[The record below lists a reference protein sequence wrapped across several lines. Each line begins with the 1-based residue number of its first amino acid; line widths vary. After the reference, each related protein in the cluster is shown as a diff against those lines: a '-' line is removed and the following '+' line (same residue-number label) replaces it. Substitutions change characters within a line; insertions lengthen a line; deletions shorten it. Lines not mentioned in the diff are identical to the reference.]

1 MITLPAP
8 TGADEASALADVA
21 PVGAGVATRRVV
33 RTTRLPLLAV
43 TTCALALNVWR
54 LSVNG
59 LGNQYYT
66 AATRSMAASWHNWF
80 FAAFDNGGFISVDKP
95 PVPLWI
101 TALSVRLFGLSTW
114 SVLLP
119 SALAGAGAV
128 ALLWCVVRRRF
139 GVVAATIAGLVLAL
153 SPINVAV
160 NRLNLPEPWLILF
173 LVAAAWALLRS
184 FDAERWVRW
193 LLVSG
198 AFVGLAF
205 NTKMLAAYIP
215 LPALALALA
224 AGTRSWVERAKRVAV
239 FAGAAIATSLP
250 WLLAVDLT
258 PASARPYVGG
268 STNNTVWDLIFG
280 YNGLGRV
287 EGTSGAAAGRGGFA
301 GGAMSGAGGIFGGT
315 PGPFRLFS
323 DAVGGQIAWLLPL
336 AALGAVAGC
345 WLHRRSRERRAQL
358 ALWIGW
364 VLLFGVVFS
373 YAKGTFHSY
382 YTAVMTP
389 GIAAIIGIGLAS
401 LVPLVRRDRAWLWAA
416 GAGVVATVALQLRL
430 SDRAPTFYHWT
441 VWLLGG
447 AVVAAVAVVA
457 TSVSRRNGIR
467 PLLAAGALALGGAL
481 VAPTAWAAS
490 ETVNPVLNATLPQAG
505 PRTGAAGSSFGSA
518 SSNGDPAL
526 AAFLTSQHTTE
537 TWDLVVAG
545 AQQASGFIAYDGLD
559 VLGLG
564 GFMGTDPA
572 ASVDSVAAMVAA
584 GQVRFF
590 EVTSTGFGGPR
601 GGIGGTA
608 SQILSAVQA
617 VCTPVTTATTGG
629 AIPAAYSGSIYDCA
643 GKASALLGA

>member
-1 MITLPAP
+1 LITLPAP
-8 TGADEASALADVA
+8 VGADEASAIADVPPA
-21 PVGAGVATRRVV
+21 PAGAGPRRV
-33 RTTRLPLLAV
+33 RTTRLPLVAV
-43 TTCALALNVWR
+43 TLSALALNVWR
-54 LSVNG
+54 LSVNR
-59 LGNQYYT
+59 LGNQYYA

-80 FAAFDNGGFISVDKP
+80 FAAFDSGGFISVDKP
-95 PVPLWI
+95 PIPLWI
-101 TALSVRLFGLSTW
+101 TALSVRLFGPSTW

-215 LPALALALA
+215 LTALGVALA
-224 AGTRSWVERAKRVAV
+224 AGTRGWVERGKRVAI
-239 FAGAAIATSLP
+239 FTGAAIATSLP

-268 STNNTVWDLIFG
+268 STNNSVWDLIFG

-287 EGTSGAAAGRGGFA
+287 AGSGATGAAGRGGFA
-301 GGAMSGAGGIFGGT
+301 GGLMSGAGGIFGGT

-345 WLHRRSRERRAQL
+345 GLHHRSRERRAQL

-389 GIAAIIGIGLAS
+389 GIAAIMGIGLAS

-430 SDRAPTFYHWT
+430 SGRAPGFYHWT
-441 VWLLGG
+441 VWILGA
-447 AVVAAVAVVA
+447 AVAAAVAVVA

-467 PLLAAGALALGGAL
+467 PLLAAGALVLGGAL
-481 VAPTAWAAS
+481 VAPTAWAVS
-490 ETVNPVLNATLPQAG
+490 ETANPVLNATLPQAG

-518 SSNGDPAL
+518 SWNGDPGL
-526 AAFLTSQHTTE
+526 AAFLKSRHTTE
-537 TWDLVVAG
+537 TWDLVVAS
-545 AQQASGFIAYDGLD
+545 AQQASGLIAYDGLD
-559 VLGLG
+559 VLALG

-572 ASVDSVAAMVAA
+572 ASIDSVAAMVAA

-590 EVTSTGFGGPR
+590 EITSGGFG
-601 GGIGGTA
+601 GGTA
-608 SQILSAVQA
+608 SQILTAVQTA
-617 VCTPVTTATTGG
+617 CAPV
-629 AIPAAYSGSIYDCA
+629 AAYSGSIYDCA
-643 GKASALLGA
+643 GKASALIGA